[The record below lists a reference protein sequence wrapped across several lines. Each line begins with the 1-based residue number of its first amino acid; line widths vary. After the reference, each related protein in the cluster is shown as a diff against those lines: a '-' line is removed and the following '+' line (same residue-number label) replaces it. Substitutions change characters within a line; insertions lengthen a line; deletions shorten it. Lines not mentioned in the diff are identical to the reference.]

1 MDKSSP
7 GGPGSA
13 GSWHRFRVEKPRPGP
28 VPGTRRVSHSGSEQH
43 SPRIKTDHDMDNVEE
58 EDGERGNGDGAGGGG
73 DSSTGGDAGF
83 VPGSSGA
90 ALMAPGSTTVAMYA
104 CMRCRQSKKKC
115 DRLLPECTGCKR
127 LGARCFFPSPV
138 ASTASQ
144 AASLRARVTWLSNF
158 VDSLMPVGS
167 QPISC
172 YDTGFDLHSIPH
184 LARLIDGVTARGSMA
199 GPGTGPVQVTV
210 PASAPVALPVSTP
223 GPLPGSASNSAPGSV
238 PVSAPVC
245 LPGSAPGLPMVSEA
259 GPWGGPVT
267 GSVSGPTSGQ
277 TMPQAIHEDH
287 PMDGIPTG
295 PTSAG
300 SILQQLSPSSMDIIE
315 PPSYGPHAL
324 PASMDYPFSITGGQ
338 PGYMSHEIITS
349 KVRLV
354 PIRTYTS
361 RFSHMHLVR
370 AYFRHMHRSY
380 PFLYESAII
389 DAAESHVGHAVF
401 EEGHIVDLTSSRLYL
416 VMILGLEAISRFG
429 GRRSGGEAY
438 RNATM
443 AMHGHSTSAA
453 VDIDEDDRTVAAE
466 ALAQV
471 RMPYLDIIQ
480 SCLQNRCI
488 PATEVLLLLT
498 IYALFDPDG
507 WSPWVILGIMGR
519 EAVLLGLNR
528 RRSSDTE
535 PRRMIEREFRHR
547 LFWSIFSIDR
557 LVASVYGL
565 ALTVQDYDSNLALP
579 GVTTEEFAASE
590 QAEHI
595 TTLQIARQA
604 IALRDIEGRCLS
616 LVHFGQGGPS
626 SPHSTALYQQQQHQ
640 QYSTLPG
647 LRERRAMIEELRGAA
662 DNWYTQGTL
671 LARREAHAV
680 HFHNTITWLNTNYHG
695 MLMLLYC
702 PSLFNSG
709 PSEPQDLLDLHRT
722 IGKYVQSVH
731 AQFVDRQLAFNWTTM
746 SRMLLVCRILLHT
759 YFNLCCGPSQVG
771 GGQVGGSY
779 GGFVSSRPSDSAPEQ
794 LSTILAEQLDMIL
807 KCESVLY
814 AFQPSWIF
822 ARKGAI
828 LFRRLEAVFRHRLL
842 QVQGSEVKMSISSSV
857 AGAVAAVPEVPPY
870 YLQKNL
876 KDRNHSQGQNQNQ
889 NQNHG
894 YGQNQSPG
902 NGYNNNSGGQRYPQI
917 PPSAHDPHSYYHE
930 RTYSPNSPASQMG
943 NGAGGGNS
951 YNGIPPG
958 PSSAAQT
965 VPREDVDITN
975 DIHDICD
982 EVEGLIQRSLGVS
995 STYNYLA
1002 GEPRPR
1008 PRRTLGQMA

>member
-1 MDKSSP
+1 MDGMP
-7 GGPGSA
+7 
-13 GSWHRFRVEKPRPGP
+13 
-28 VPGTRRVSHSGSEQH
+28 
-43 SPRIKTDHDMDNVEE
+43 
-58 EDGERGNGDGAGGGG
+58 
-73 DSSTGGDAGF
+73 TG
-83 VPGSSGA
+83 
-90 ALMAPGSTTVAMYA
+90 
-104 CMRCRQSKKKC
+104 
-115 DRLLPECTGCKR
+115 
-127 LGARCFFPSPV
+127 
-138 ASTASQ
+138 
-144 AASLRARVTWLSNF
+144 
-158 VDSLMPVGS
+158 
-167 QPISC
+167 
-172 YDTGFDLHSIPH
+172 
-184 LARLIDGVTARGSMA
+184 
-199 GPGTGPVQVTV
+199 
-210 PASAPVALPVSTP
+210 PASAS
-223 GPLPGSASNSAPGSV
+223 SIHQQ
-238 PVSAPVC
+238 
-245 LPGSAPGLPMVSEA
+245 
-259 GPWGGPVT
+259 
-267 GSVSGPTSGQ
+267 PT
-277 TMPQAIHEDH
+277 
-287 PMDGIPTG
+287 
-295 PTSAG
+295 
-300 SILQQLSPSSMDIIE
+300 PSSMEIIE

-324 PASMDYPFSITGGQ
+324 PASMDYPLAITGRQ
-338 PGYMSHEIITS
+338 PGYMSSEIITS
-349 KVRLV
+349 KARLI

-389 DAAESHVGHAVF
+389 DAAESQVGHAVF

-416 VMILGLEAISRFG
+416 VMLLGLEAISRFG

-438 RNATM
+438 RNANM
-443 AMHGHSTSAA
+443 AMQQAHRASASI
-453 VDIDEDDRTVAAE
+453 DIDEDDRTIAAE

-471 RMPYLDIIQ
+471 RMPYMEIVQ
-480 SCLQNRCI
+480 SCLQNRCV
-488 PATEVLLLLT
+488 PAIEVLLLLT

-528 RRSSDTE
+528 RQPSDTE
-535 PRRMIEREFRHR
+535 PRRMIQREFRHR

-565 ALTVQDYDSNLALP
+565 SLTIQDYDSTLALP

-616 LVHFGQGGPS
+616 LVHFGQGGGPAL
-626 SPHSTALYQQQQHQ
+626 PHSTALYQQQQHQ

-709 PSEPQDLLDLHRT
+709 PSEPLDLLSLHRT

-731 AQFVDRQLAFNWTTM
+731 AQFADRQLAFNWTTM

-771 GGQVGGSY
+771 GVGGGGSGSGSGSGS
-779 GGFVSSRPSDSAPEQ
+779 GGFRTSDAAPEL
-794 LSTILAEQLDMIL
+794 LSTILAEQLDIIL
-807 KCESVLY
+807 QCESVLY

-822 ARKGAI
+822 ARKGAS
-828 LFRRLEAVFRHRLL
+828 LFKRLGAVFRYRLH
-842 QVQGSEVKMSISSSV
+842 QVQESEVKVSISSSMTGGFGS
-857 AGAVAAVPEVPPY
+857 APGGSAY
-870 YLQKNL
+870 YSQKNSH
-876 KDRNHSQGQNQNQ
+876 DRSQSQS
-889 NQNHG
+889 
-894 YGQNQSPG
+894 QNQSQSHSQSHSHG
-902 NGYNNNSGGQRYPQI
+902 YDHGHGQGGSYSHNGSGQRYPHNH
-917 PPSAHDPHSYYHE
+917 PSVHDPHGYYQDY
-930 RTYSPNSPASQMG
+930 TYSPSSPASQMG
-943 NGAGGGNS
+943 SGGVGGGVGSGNN
-951 YNGIPPG
+951 YNTGQAG
-958 PSSAAQT
+958 PSSGAAAMR
-965 VPREDVDITN
+965 REDIDIAN

-982 EVEGLIQRSLGVS
+982 EVESLIKRSLGVS
-995 STYNYLA
+995 STYNYLS

-1008 PRRTLGQMA
+1008 PRRTIG

>member
-7 GGPGSA
+7 GGSGGGS
-13 GSWHRFRVEKPRPGP
+13 GGGLWHRFRVEKPRPGP
-28 VPGTRRVSHSGSEQH
+28 VPGGRQASHSGSKP
-43 SPRIKTDHDMDNVEE
+43 SPRIKTDYSMEGVEE
-58 EDGERGNGDGAGGGG
+58 EDGKDGNGGCGG
-73 DSSTGGDAGF
+73 STSGDAAF

-90 ALMAPGSTTVAMYA
+90 ALMAPGSTTIAMYA
-104 CMRCRQSKKKC
+104 CMRCRNSKKKC

-144 AASLRARVTWLSNF
+144 ASSLRARVTWLSNF

-167 QPISC
+167 QPIAC

-184 LARLIDGVTARGSMA
+184 LARLMDGVAARGSFTGPGA
-199 GPGTGPVQVTV
+199 GPMQVAV
-210 PASAPVALPVSTP
+210 PASVPVPHAVSTP
-223 GPLPGSASNSAPGSV
+223 GSVPSSAPDSVPGSV
-238 PVSAPVC
+238 P
-245 LPGSAPGLPMVSEA
+245 GSAPSSAPAALPGPAPGPATEV
-259 GPWGGPVT
+259 GPWTGPVT
-267 GSVSGPTSGQ
+267 GSSSEPADGQ
-277 TMPQAIHEDH
+277 NAPQAAQEDH
-287 PMDGIPTG
+287 PMDGIPPG
-295 PTSAG
+295 PISAG
-300 SILQQLSPSSMDIIE
+300 SIHQQPTPSSIDIIE

-324 PASMDYPFSITGGQ
+324 PAHMDYPFSITGGQ
-338 PGYMSHEIITS
+338 PGYMSSEIITS
-349 KVRLV
+349 KTRLI

-389 DAAESHVGHAVF
+389 DAAESQVGHAVF
-401 EEGHIVDLTSSRLYL
+401 EEGPIVDLTSSRLYL

-438 RNATM
+438 RNATV
-443 AMHGHSTSAA
+443 AMHGHRTGAS
-453 VDIDEDDRTVAAE
+453 VDIDEDDRTIAAE
-466 ALAQV
+466 ALSQV

-498 IYALFDPDG
+498 IYSLFDPDG

-528 RRSSDTE
+528 CRSNDSE
-535 PRRMIEREFRHR
+535 PRRMNEREFRHR

-565 ALTVQDYDSNLALP
+565 ALTIQDYDSNLALP
-579 GVTTEEFAASE
+579 GVTTEEFAAAE

-616 LVHFGQGGPS
+616 LVHFGQAGPS

-640 QYSTLPG
+640 QYSTLPS

-709 PSEPQDLLDLHRT
+709 PSEPQDLVDLHRT

-731 AQFVDRQLAFNWTTM
+731 AQFNDRQLAFNWTTM

-759 YFNLCCGPSQVG
+759 YFNLCCGPYNDG
-771 GGQVGGSY
+771 GGQGGDGSY
-779 GGFVSSRPSDSAPEQ
+779 GDFGRGGFLRPSNSTAPPAQ
-794 LSTILAEQLDMIL
+794 LSTILAEQLDMIIQ
-807 KCESVLY
+807 CESVLY

-828 LFRRLEAVFRHRLL
+828 LFRRLEVVFRHRLL
-842 QVQGSEVKMSISSSV
+842 QVQGNEVKVSISSSV
-857 AGAVAAVPEVPPY
+857 AGAVAAVPELPHY
-870 YLQKNL
+870 YLQNSP
-876 KDRNHSQGQNQNQ
+876 KDRSYTHSQGESQS
-889 NQNHG
+889 HG
-894 YGQNQSPG
+894 HGQSQGHGGS
-902 NGYNNNSGGQRYPQI
+902 YSHNSSGQRYPQN
-917 PPSAHDPHSYYHE
+917 PAPAHDPHGYYQD

-943 NGAGGGNS
+943 SGGGGNTYS
-951 YNGIPPG
+951 GGLPG
-958 PSSAAQT
+958 PSSAAR
-965 VPREDVDITN
+965 REDVDIVN

-982 EVEGLIQRSLGVS
+982 EVESLIQRSLGVS

-1002 GEPRPR
+1002 GERRPR
-1008 PRRTLGQMA
+1008 PRRTPGQMA